1 MLWSLFALLIPIVIH
16 LFSLRKNRSIEFS
29 SIQHIKAIKRESIR
43 KIKLLQW
50 ISMILRMGIIGAL
63 VMMASGPIIMNQSF
77 WIPSEKES
85 LAVII
90 VDNSAS
96 MSVKNNN
103 KSFLEDSSDQIY
115 KIISSFDGLVNLNVY
130 QTSPPKLLF
139 SGNIDKGMHSN
150 YREWNFNQSMGKDKI
165 WTFTDSILKT
175 FDSNLPNKE
184 CFIISDFAVIPPTN
198 YQNEFVDWRFY
209 FLGQDDL
216 ENNLAIKSIS
226 TSNKIKLA
234 NELIKLN
241 TRIENMG
248 IVERRNVPVEIY
260 LNDERSG
267 QIVSHFQPSKVK
279 DFLFQVYPGKT
290 GVIRGKIEL
299 PKDDYLLDNSM
310 TFELNIPEQISC
322 KVIATSQDDLLI
334 IKTLLESISGP
345 DDLFDIEL
353 KVKPEI
359 DKIFLDDTDV
369 LILQDPKAFSLES
382 IEKIKKFISNGGSIV
397 WFSGN
402 NYQSIDAFAKS
413 KLNLPN
419 YISLIE
425 IENESYF
432 SIDIVDRENPIFQ
445 ELNFRNIDSILPQ
458 IFKFVNVFKDENHK
472 TVLSIDNGSPFL
484 LEIPILGSQIY
495 FFTSMLDL
503 RWNDFGMK
511 GLLIPMMYRLL
522 MFSVID
528 EANTSSILVNSPKII
543 KVPNKLINNKWIV
556 RMPSGSEVIVVP
568 NYTNEQLVFNQTTEL
583 GSYEVFV
590 NDEFYTAFST
600 KISPY
605 ESPKIRVKK
614 QDLMDAFGAEK
625 SEWINTDD
633 DIINILK
640 SNRHG
645 RSLWRIFLIIAFI
658 LFLIE
663 SIISR
668 PKLGSIKN

>member
-103 KSFLEDSSDQIY
+103 KSFLEDSSDKIY

-267 QIVSHFQPSKVK
+267 QIVSHFQPSKNK

-369 LILQDPKAFSLES
+369 LILQDPKVFSLES

-402 NYQSIDAFAKS
+402 NYESIDEVVKS
-413 KLNLPN
+413 KFNLPKYLNLVE
-419 YISLIE
+419 LE
-425 IENESYF
+425 DESYF
-432 SIDIVDRENPIFQ
+432 TVNIVDRENPILQ
-445 ELNFRNIDSILPQ
+445 ELNFRNSESILPQ
-458 IFKFVNVFKDENHK
+458 IFKFVDVHMSDNQKEI
-472 TVLSIDNGSPFL
+472 LSLNNGSPYL
-484 LEIPILGSQIY
+484 IEIPILGSQIY
-495 FFTSMLDL
+495 FFTSILD
-503 RWNDFGMK
+503 
-511 GLLIPMMYRLL
+511 
-522 MFSVID
+522 
-528 EANTSSILVNSPKII
+528 
-543 KVPNKLINNKWIV
+543 
-556 RMPSGSEVIVVP
+556 
-568 NYTNEQLVFNQTTEL
+568 
-583 GSYEVFV
+583 
-590 NDEFYTAFST
+590 
-600 KISPY
+600 
-605 ESPKIRVKK
+605 
-614 QDLMDAFGAEK
+614 
-625 SEWINTDD
+625 
-633 DIINILK
+633 
-640 SNRHG
+640 
-645 RSLWRIFLIIAFI
+645 SLFFI
-658 LFLIE
+658 
-663 SIISR
+663 
-668 PKLGSIKN
+668 